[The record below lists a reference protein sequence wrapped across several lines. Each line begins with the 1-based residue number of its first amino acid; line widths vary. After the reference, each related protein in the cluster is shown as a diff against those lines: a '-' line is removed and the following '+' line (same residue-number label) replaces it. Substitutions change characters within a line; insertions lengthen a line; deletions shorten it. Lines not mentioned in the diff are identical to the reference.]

1 MRAIWKGAV
10 SFGLVNVP
18 VRLYSAT
25 ENHDVQFRQ
34 VHREDGGRIKYQ
46 RVCSIDGE
54 QVAFDDIAKGFETED
69 GDMVVLTDED
79 FKDLPSRSSKEISVE
94 KFVPA
99 DEIDPMLL
107 DKSYYLEP
115 DKSGWNFYLC
125 TRKDVRVGKGG
136 EYLALVLQDASGQV
150 AGRLFDGV
158 ERGKREFEIGE
169 FVRAEGRT
177 GVHNGEL
184 QLVVTGIRRVN
195 PDQDAA
201 QGFREED
208 CVPSAPRPAA
218 AMWADLLA
226 LVDGVTDRHLR
237 VFLLRL
243 LQDHETALRDWPAAQ
258 SIHHAYRGGLLEH
271 ILSMATI
278 GRQVAAHYGA
288 REDLLVAGAVIH
300 DIGKLQ
306 ELAYDN
312 GAISYTRDGNLVG
325 HIALGIV
332 MVREAARGISGFPDE
347 LRAELEHLVASHHGA
362 RDKGAPVEPKSVE
375 AFILAAV
382 DDLDAKLFQVN
393 QALGEAGTDPA
404 FTGWHR
410 RFGRVL
416 YRGSKAG

>member
-1 MRAIWKGAV
+1 M
-10 SFGLVNVP
+10 
-18 VRLYSAT
+18 
-25 ENHDVQFRQ
+25 
-34 VHREDGGRIKYQ
+34 
-46 RVCSIDGE
+46 
-54 QVAFDDIAKGFETED
+54 
-69 GDMVVLTDED
+69 
-79 FKDLPSRSSKEISVE
+79 
-94 KFVPA
+94 
-99 DEIDPMLL
+99 
-107 DKSYYLEP
+107 
-115 DKSGWNFYLC
+115 
-125 TRKDVRVGKGG
+125 
-136 EYLALVLQDASGQV
+136 
-150 AGRLFDGV
+150 
-158 ERGKREFEIGE
+158 
-169 FVRAEGRT
+169 
-177 GVHNGEL
+177 
-184 QLVVTGIRRVN
+184 VTGIRRVN

-288 REDLLVAGAVIH
+288 REDLLVAGAIIH

-416 YRGSKAG
+416 YRGSKAD

>member
-1 MRAIWKGAV
+1 MSSRLPKV
-10 SFGLVNVP
+10 S
-18 VRLYSAT
+18 
-25 ENHDVQFRQ
+25 H
-34 VHREDGGRIKYQ
+34 
-46 RVCSIDGE
+46 
-54 QVAFDDIAKGFETED
+54 
-69 GDMVVLTDED
+69 
-79 FKDLPSRSSKEISVE
+79 
-94 KFVPA
+94 
-99 DEIDPMLL
+99 
-107 DKSYYLEP
+107 LEP

-158 ERGKREFEIGE
+158 ERAKREFEIGE

-416 YRGSKAG
+416 YRGSKAD

>member
-1 MRAIWKGAV
+1 MSSRLPRV
-10 SFGLVNVP
+10 S
-18 VRLYSAT
+18 
-25 ENHDVQFRQ
+25 H
-34 VHREDGGRIKYQ
+34 
-46 RVCSIDGE
+46 
-54 QVAFDDIAKGFETED
+54 
-69 GDMVVLTDED
+69 
-79 FKDLPSRSSKEISVE
+79 
-94 KFVPA
+94 
-99 DEIDPMLL
+99 
-107 DKSYYLEP
+107 LEP
-115 DKSGWNFYLC
+115 DKTGWNFYLC

-158 ERGKREFEIGE
+158 DRGKREFDIGE

-237 VFLLRL
+237 IFLLRL

-278 GRQVAAHYGA
+278 GRPMAAHYGA
-288 REDLLVAGAVIH
+288 REDLLVAGAIIH

-382 DDLDAKLFQVN
+382 DDLDAKLFQVK

-416 YRGSKAG
+416 YRGPKAD

>member
-1 MRAIWKGAV
+1 MSSRLPKV
-10 SFGLVNVP
+10 S
-18 VRLYSAT
+18 
-25 ENHDVQFRQ
+25 H
-34 VHREDGGRIKYQ
+34 
-46 RVCSIDGE
+46 
-54 QVAFDDIAKGFETED
+54 
-69 GDMVVLTDED
+69 
-79 FKDLPSRSSKEISVE
+79 
-94 KFVPA
+94 
-99 DEIDPMLL
+99 
-107 DKSYYLEP
+107 LEP

-158 ERGKREFEIGE
+158 DRGKREFDIGE

-416 YRGSKAG
+416 YRGSKAD